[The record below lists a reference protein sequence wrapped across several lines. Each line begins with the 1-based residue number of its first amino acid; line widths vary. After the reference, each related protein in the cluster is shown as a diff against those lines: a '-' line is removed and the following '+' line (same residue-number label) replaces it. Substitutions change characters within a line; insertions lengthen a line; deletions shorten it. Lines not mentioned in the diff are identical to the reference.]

1 MTRPALVLLLLASA
15 ALAQTAGRDGNRR
28 GGGADPVAKYHE
40 GAQAFIA
47 GDVPAASAA
56 VRAGLRAAPGDE
68 RLQKLRDLIEQEQEE
83 QDQRRGGQQDQDAQ
97 NQDTEGQRDDEGQSG
112 GQGQDRPPEEEEPG
126 AGRDR
131 TDTET
136 TPPGDAGEDRDGP
149 EGDGRSVGEGG
160 PTPPGGEAV
169 PEGQMSRAQAERIL
183 DAVGG
188 DERLLLRE
196 LRRSQ
201 PRGRRTDKD
210 W

>member
-1 MTRPALVLLLLASA
+1 MTRPALVLVLCLASA
-15 ALAQTAGRDGNRR
+15 ALAQSVGQ
-28 GGGADPVAKYHE
+28 GGARVDPAAKYHE

-56 VRAGLRAAPGDE
+56 VRAGLGAAPGDE

-83 QDQRRGGQQDQDAQ
+83 QDQRRGGQQDQDAE
-97 NQDTEGQRDDEGQSG
+97 NQDTEGQRDDAGQSG
-112 GQGQDRPPEEEEPG
+112 GQGQDRPPEEPESG

-131 TDTET
+131 TDTQT

-169 PEGQMSRAQAERIL
+169 PEGRMSRAQAERIL

>member
-1 MTRPALVLLLLASA
+1 MTRPALVLLLCLASA
-15 ALAQTAGRDGNRR
+15 ALAQSVGR
-28 GGGADPVAKYHE
+28 GGVDPVAKYHE
-40 GAQAFIA
+40 GAQSFIA

-56 VRAGLRAAPGDE
+56 VRAGLQAAPGDE

-83 QDQRRGGQQDQDAQ
+83 QDQRRGGQQDQDAE
-97 NQDTEGQRDDEGQSG
+97 NQDTEGERDDEGQSG
-112 GQGQDRPPEEEEPG
+112 GQGQQQPPPDEPESG

-136 TPPGDAGEDRDGP
+136 TPPGDAGEDQDGP
-149 EGDGRSVGEGG
+149 EGDGRSAGEGG

-169 PEGQMSRAQAERIL
+169 PEGRMSRAQAERIL

>member
-1 MTRPALVLLLLASA
+1 MIRPALLVLLFVVPAV
-15 ALAQTAGRDGNRR
+15 LAQTAGR
-28 GGGADPVAKYHE
+28 GGARSGVDPVAKYHE

-56 VRAGLRAAPGDE
+56 VRAGLQADPDSH
-68 RLQKLRDLIEQEQEE
+68 RLQELRDLIEQDQEE

-97 NQDTEGQRDDEGQSG
+97 NEDSEGQRDDEGQSG
-112 GQGQDRPPEEEEPG
+112 GQGQQQPPEEQEAG

-131 TDTET
+131 TDTQN
-136 TPPGDAGEDRDGP
+136 TPPGDAGEEQDGP
-149 EGDGRSVGEGG
+149 EGAGRSVGEGG
-160 PTPPGGEAV
+160 PTPPGGEAI

-196 LRRSQ
+196 LRRSSA
-201 PRGRRTDKD
+201 RGRRTDKD